1 MIIHAVIFTWKD
13 DVARADVDA
22 VTAALD
28 DMRPSITG
36 LIALDHGPDLALRP
50 GNGSYLLVAKFE
62 DEAAWRAYQAHP
74 AHKHLVAEIIAP
86 RLASRIATQVGG

>member
-13 DVARADVDA
+13 HVTRADVDA
-22 VTAALD
+22 VTAGID

-36 LIALDHGPDLALRP
+36 LVALDHGPDLVLRP

-62 DEAAWRAYQAHP
+62 DEAAWRAYQANP
-74 AHKHLVAEIIAP
+74 AHKRLVAEVIAP
-86 RLASRIATQVGG
+86 LQASRVATQVGG

>member
-13 DVARADVDA
+13 GVTRADVDA
-22 VTAALD
+22 VTAAFD

-36 LIALDHGPDLALRP
+36 LIALDYGPDLVLRP

-62 DEAAWRAYQAHP
+62 DEAAWRAYQANA
-74 AHKHLVAEIIAP
+74 AHKRLVAEIITPLAAP
-86 RLASRIATQVGG
+86 RVATQVGG